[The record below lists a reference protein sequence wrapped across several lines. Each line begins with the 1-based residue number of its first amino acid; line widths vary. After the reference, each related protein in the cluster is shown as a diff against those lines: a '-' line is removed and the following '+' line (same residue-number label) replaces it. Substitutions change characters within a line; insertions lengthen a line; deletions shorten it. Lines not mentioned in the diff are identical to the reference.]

1 MQWDELSNGNLL
13 AAAEAAGF
21 QAMITG
27 DQNIGYQQ
35 NNDTRTVS
43 LIVISQTKRN
53 IVTAHSELIDQAIG
67 RAHPGSYEVVN
78 LPKPQRKGIRA
89 LS

>member
-1 MQWDELSNGNLL
+1 L

-35 NNDTRTVS
+35 NNATRTIS

-53 IVTAHSELIDQAIG
+53 IVTAHSELIHRAID
-67 RAHPGSYEVVN
+67 RAHSGSYEVVD
-78 LPKPQRKGIRA
+78 LPRPHRKGIRA